1 MIIMEWKTEFSSY
14 EKQNTMPLDR
24 AKIEAQREIAE
35 QLDRLNKN
43 METLIASLKV
53 DVFAVELEKLNNN
66 LENINFNMVKE

>member
-1 MIIMEWKTEFSSY
+1 MEWKTEFSSY

-53 DVFAVELEKLNNN
+53 DIFAVELEKLNNN

>member
-1 MIIMEWKTEFSSY
+1 MEWKTKFSSY
-14 EKQNTMPLDR
+14 EEQNTMPLDR

-35 QLDRLNKN
+35 QLDRLNRN

-53 DVFAVELEKLNNN
+53 DVLAVELEKLNNN

>member
-1 MIIMEWKTEFSSY
+1 MEWKTEFSSY